1 MAMLDTPRAK
11 SMAAIVIAVL
21 LGYMAYTGEGLNT
34 FGIPGLKAKK
44 DQAQAMADSLLAITA
59 QTDSLKKDLAK
70 GSVEDLKQKTEAYRA
85 TLESLR
91 QLVPEKNE
99 VPGLIDAMAIRAKVR
114 GVHLAAFGPQPV
126 ESGPAPFD
134 TYRHQMS
141 VIGHYDQIGE
151 FLTDVAGL
159 KRIIVPIDVR
169 LIGADPTSAR
179 ALGDTSKSMLEARFF
194 VKTYVKSGPSAP
206 ASQGGPRAN

>member
-1 MAMLDTPRAK
+1 MAMLDTPRGK
-11 SMAAIVIAVL
+11 SMAAILIAVL
-21 LGYMAYTGEGLNT
+21 LGYIVYSGDGLTTFGLN
-34 FGIPGLKAKK
+34 GLKAKK
-44 DQAQAMADSLLAITA
+44 AQAQAMADSLAAITA
-59 QTDSLKKDLAK
+59 QTDTLKRELAK
-70 GSVEDLKQKTEAYRA
+70 GSIEELKQKTEAYRG
-85 TLESLR
+85 TLETLR
-91 QLVPEKNE
+91 QLVPEQNE

-126 ESGPAPFD
+126 EAGPSPFD

-169 LIGADPTSAR
+169 LAGADPSAAR
-179 ALGDTSKSMLEARFF
+179 ALGDTSKAMLEARFV
-194 VKTYVKSGPSAP
+194 VKTYVKSTAP
-206 ASQGGPRAN
+206 ATQGGPGAN